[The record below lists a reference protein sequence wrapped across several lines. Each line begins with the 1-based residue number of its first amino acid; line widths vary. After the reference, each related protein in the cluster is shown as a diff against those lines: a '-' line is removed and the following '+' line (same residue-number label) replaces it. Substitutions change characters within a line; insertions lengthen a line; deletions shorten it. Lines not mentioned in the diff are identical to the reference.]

1 MSVQLEYISLLQDKK
16 LLIIKEEERLIM
28 IVAYISEFEYHFSD
42 IDYMEYM
49 FLDTWDSYGK
59 WFPILLEFRREK

>member
-1 MSVQLEYISLLQDKK
+1 
-16 LLIIKEEERLIM
+16 M

-59 WFPILLEFRREK
+59 WFPILLEFRRETK